1 MVGQITYTEE
11 EIIFILQHSLAKD
24 KDHKDTLREYEQR
37 FSKTLTMAQLKYVR
51 AKYGHDPE
59 FGTAMING
67 QVPDNGGNRKTAV
80 PSPWQEAT
88 AAPIQYEND
97 QNDQSFTSSTNEDD
111 SVSED
116 HMLQV
121 LESYVCD
128 SPSEAPENLALS
140 SEKVQQQDEQ
150 ARIDAEE
157 YAAAHEKILQMFH
170 ENPDRPYGVQPV
182 QQYYEQML
190 FPSTV
195 QKRKRGELEE
205 AGERSITAPDT
216 GSSPSVLEGP
226 QERIPKRMK
235 TQPQET
241 YSQELP
247 AQYLSPVPDNNA
259 SQTTG
264 HDDEALSQLN
274 VNLPEV
280 PGTPENLRMGADHVH
295 AERDPSL
302 SPLTKLLNSI
312 DNEYP
317 QGPTTDSSLF
327 TQLDRQM
334 NSSGYSTVN
343 FDNTMF
349 QEPGLPAAP
358 MWPEA
363 DPTMLSAS
371 PSLNFSQ
378 SMQHAPWEAPY
389 NEEESNFWGIQSD
402 TWQGM
407 TGYDTA
413 PGLDFDPLVP
423 QYTQTSAPYGYAEMM
438 ASAGGTYQG
447 SGALTSTQ
455 QQTEGQNVASFSGGI
470 SIDWNNVSN
479 ADWEELFMSS
489 AEPQGHADYSQQF
502 FGPLE

>member
-11 EIIFILQHSLAKD
+11 EIIFILHHSLVKD

-80 PSPWQEAT
+80 PSPWQEAMV
-88 AAPIQYEND
+88 APIQCEND

-121 LESYVCD
+121 LASYVYN
-128 SPSEAPENLALS
+128 SPSEAPGKLALS
-140 SEKVQQQDEQ
+140 SDEVQQDEQ

-157 YAAAHEKILQMFH
+157 YAAAHEKILQMF
-170 ENPDRPYGVQPV
+170 EEDPDRPYGVQPV
-182 QQYYEQML
+182 QQHYEQML

-195 QKRKRGELEE
+195 QKRKRDELEE
-205 AGERSITAPDT
+205 AGDGPITAPDS
-216 GSSPSVLEGP
+216 GLSPPVLEGP
-226 QERIPKRMK
+226 QESIPKRLK

-247 AQYLSPVPDNNA
+247 AQYLSPMPNNNA
-259 SQTTG
+259 PQTTG
-264 HDDEALSQLN
+264 HDDEALNLLN

-280 PGTPENLRMGADHVH
+280 PVTPENLRMSTDHVH
-295 AERDPSL
+295 ADPSL

-317 QGPTTDSSLF
+317 QGPTTDSSF
-327 TQLDRQM
+327 FAQLDRPM
-334 NSSGYSTVN
+334 DPSGYSTVN
-343 FDNTMF
+343 FENTMF
-349 QEPGLPAAP
+349 QEPYPSAAP
-358 MWPEA
+358 TWTGA
-363 DPTMLSAS
+363 DPTMCSAS

-378 SMQHAPWEAPY
+378 STQFAPWEAPY
-389 NEEESNFWGIQSD
+389 NEEESNFWGTQSG
-402 TWQGM
+402 TWQGV

-413 PGLDFDPLVP
+413 PGFNLDLLVP
-423 QYTQTSAPYGYAEMM
+423 QYTQTSAPYAYAELM
-438 ASAGGTYQG
+438 ASGSGTHQD
-447 SGALTSTQ
+447 SGALISAQ
-455 QQTEGQNVASFSGGI
+455 QQIEGQNVASFSGGI
-470 SIDWNNVSN
+470 SVDWNNVSN
-479 ADWEELFMSS
+479 AEWEELFMYS

>member
-11 EIIFILQHSLAKD
+11 EIIFILHHSLVKD

-37 FSKTLTMAQLKYVR
+37 FSKPLTMAQLKYVR

-80 PSPWQEAT
+80 QSPWQEEMV
-88 AAPIQYEND
+88 APIQYKND
-97 QNDQSFTSSTNEDD
+97 QSDQSFTVSTNEDE
-111 SVSED
+111 SASED
-116 HMLQV
+116 HMLQA
-121 LESYVCD
+121 LASYVYD

-140 SEKVQQQDEQ
+140 SDKAQQDEQ

-157 YAAAHEKILQMFH
+157 YAAAHEKILQMFQ

-195 QKRKRGELEE
+195 QKRKRDELEE
-205 AGERSITAPDT
+205 ADEGSITTPDS
-216 GSSPSVLEGP
+216 GSSPAVLEGP
-226 QERIPKRMK
+226 QESIPKRLK

-241 YSQELP
+241 YLQELS
-247 AQYLSPVPDNNA
+247 AQYLSPMLNNNA
-259 SQTTG
+259 PQTTG
-264 HDDEALSQLN
+264 HDDEALNLLN
-274 VNLPEV
+274 FNLPEV
-280 PGTPENLRMGADHVH
+280 PGTPENLRMGTDHVH

-317 QGPTTDSSLF
+317 QGPTTDSSFF

-334 NSSGYSTVN
+334 DPSGYSTVD
-343 FDNTMF
+343 FENTMF
-349 QEPGLPAAP
+349 QEPNPPAAP
-358 MWPEA
+358 MWTGA

-378 SMQHAPWEAPY
+378 SMQLAPWEAPH
-389 NEEESNFWGIQSD
+389 NEEESNFWGTQSD

-413 PGLDFDPLVP
+413 PGFNLDPLVP
-423 QYTQTSAPYGYAEMM
+423 QYAQTSAPHAYAEMM
-438 ASAGGTYQG
+438 ASAGGPYQG
-447 SGALTSTQ
+447 SGALTSVQ
-455 QQTEGQNVASFSGGI
+455 QQVEGQNIAGFSGDI
-470 SIDWNNVSN
+470 NVDWNNVSN
-479 ADWEELFMSS
+479 AEWDELFTYS

>member
-11 EIIFILQHSLAKD
+11 EIIFILHHSLVKD
-24 KDHKDTLREYEQR
+24 KDHKDTLREYEQQ

-80 PSPWQEAT
+80 PSPWQEAMV
-88 AAPIQYEND
+88 APIQCEND

-121 LESYVCD
+121 LASYVYN
-128 SPSEAPENLALS
+128 SPSEAPGKLALS
-140 SEKVQQQDEQ
+140 SDEVQQDEQ
-150 ARIDAEE
+150 ARNDAEE
-157 YAAAHEKILQMFH
+157 YAAAHEKILQMFE

-182 QQYYEQML
+182 QQHYEQML

-195 QKRKRGELEE
+195 QKRKRDELEE
-205 AGERSITAPDT
+205 AGDGSITTPDS
-216 GSSPSVLEGP
+216 GLSPPVLESP
-226 QERIPKRMK
+226 QESIPKRLK

-241 YSQELP
+241 YSRELP
-247 AQYLSPVPDNNA
+247 AQYLSPMPNNNA
-259 SQTTG
+259 PQTTG
-264 HDDEALSQLN
+264 HDDEALNLLN

-280 PGTPENLRMGADHVH
+280 PVTPENLRMGTDHVH
-295 AERDPSL
+295 ADPSL

-317 QGPTTDSSLF
+317 QGPTTDSSF
-327 TQLDRQM
+327 FAQLDRPM
-334 NSSGYSTVN
+334 DPSGYSTVN
-343 FDNTMF
+343 YENTTF
-349 QEPGLPAAP
+349 QEPDPSAAP
-358 MWPEA
+358 TWTGA

-378 SMQHAPWEAPY
+378 STQFAPWEAPY
-389 NEEESNFWGIQSD
+389 NEEESNFWGTQSG
-402 TWQGM
+402 TWQGV

-413 PGLDFDPLVP
+413 PGFNLDLLVP
-423 QYTQTSAPYGYAEMM
+423 QYTQTSAPYAYAELM
-438 ASAGGTYQG
+438 ASGSGTYQD
-447 SGALTSTQ
+447 SGALISAQ
-455 QQTEGQNVASFSGGI
+455 QQIEGQNVASFSGGI
-470 SIDWNNVSN
+470 SVDWNNVSN
-479 ADWEELFMSS
+479 AEWEELFMYS